1 MFDYCTI
8 FKYFV
13 NKQLKG
19 FPFVKVR
26 KIIVALKQYIFF
38 LTFQIPC
45 MILKH
50 ISAFIILRC
59 QKWFV
64 SDNYLVSQIK
74 YFVTLCWLCLTFPEP
89 KICAYSLAKLCL
101 WYFLLIC
108 RVPCSW
114 NKISVKRFAS
124 AEKKFLW
131 DLRSLFSS
139 KCLFM
144 KDVVHIQQ
152 LDIWQP

>member
-1 MFDYCTI
+1 MYPASMPYTAI
-8 FKYFV
+8 FSDFSNTLYDSQRNFS
-13 NKQLKG
+13 
-19 FPFVKVR
+19 
-26 KIIVALKQYIFF
+26 F
-38 LTFQIPC
+38 LV
-45 MILKH
+45 
-50 ISAFIILRC
+50 LRC
-59 QKWFV
+59 QKCLV
-64 SDNYLVSQIK
+64 SDNYVPSFQIK
-74 YFVTLCWLCLTFPEP
+74 DFVTLCWLCLMFPVP
-89 KICAYSLAKLCL
+89 KICFYSLAQQCL

-131 DLRSLFSS
+131 DLRSLFST